1 MEELSV
7 HFFPLK
13 NHSVFQRNL
22 PRKGL
27 FEFHGWS
34 CKSARF
40 QIISASRAWCWEGD
54 GAGREVAVFSLGL
67 LHIPGSGGINFI
79 LTPLVPSIR
88 RVGKGSQGPPDGS
101 GSAGLVG
108 VKPCL
113 DLCEFAAEERKTLV
127 NLNNTLGTL
136 SAKGG
141 EGIGWGVYLF

>member
-13 NHSVFQRNL
+13 NHLVFQRNL
-22 PRKGL
+22 PGKGL

-40 QIISASRAWCWEGD
+40 QIISAKLCLVLGGGQGRKGSRC
-54 GAGREVAVFSLGL
+54 FL
-67 LHIPGSGGINFI
+67 SGFAAHPRLWRNEFHPD
-79 LTPLVPSIR
+79 PLVPSIR
-88 RVGKGSQGPPDGS
+88 RVRKGSQGPPDGS
-101 GSAGLVG
+101 VG
-108 VKPCL
+108 IKPCL

-127 NLNNTLGTL
+127 NLDNTPGMF
-136 SAKGG
+136 SPKGG